1 MSRTVKFYK
10 TSSGKCPIKEFLD
23 SLSGKAAQK
32 VVWVLR
38 LLEDLDI
45 IPVTYFKKLIGTEY
59 IWECRIQ
66 YGSHIYRVFC
76 FFDSNATVVLTHGFR
91 KKSMKTPRQEIERA
105 ESYKRDYFNRKRV
118 IK

>member
-45 IPVTYFKKLIGTEY
+45 IPVTYFKKT
-59 IWECRIQ
+59 
-66 YGSHIYRVFC
+66 
-76 FFDSNATVVLTHGFR
+76 
-91 KKSMKTPRQEIERA
+91 
-105 ESYKRDYFNRKRV
+105 NRN
-118 IK
+118 